1 MTATYVP
8 ISDIDASAPPPDVAL
23 VLPTLYSGGA
33 ERVHLNL
40 AAYFVG
46 RGLRVDLVVA
56 KYFGSL
62 KDKVPPGVRVISL
75 DARRV
80 LLSLPQ
86 YMRYLAAARPPVVLT
101 SVENI
106 SIVACLG
113 KLMSLHRHRLVVRI
127 DNSLKKAGSFLFQ
140 PRRWGWVA
148 AVASTFW
155 KADALIA
162 VSGGLRRQ
170 LQHIPTL
177 SRARIACIF
186 NPIIGPDFA
195 EKLAAPLNLPPA
207 VRTDL
212 PWVVAAGRL
221 HPQKDYPT
229 LLRAFAGVTRQIPA
243 QLLILGEGDERAAL
257 EALALSLGIRNEVHF
272 LGYVE
277 NPLAIMHRARVFALT
292 STEEGF
298 GNVLVEALAA
308 GAPVVAT
315 DCPHG
320 PREIL
325 RDEEFGRMVDIGA
338 VAALTAILCAQ
349 MRADKPPISQAL
361 ARHLESFSV
370 QRIGARYIELLGLAP
385 TREMPNVAVTSG
397 AFAPHHAQ
405 SQRESDRMAA
415 SGWS

>member
-1 MTATYVP
+1 MTAAYVP
-8 ISDIDASAPPPDVAL
+8 VSKIDASAPPPDVAL

-40 AAYFVG
+40 AAYFVS
-46 RGLRVDLVVA
+46 RGLRVDLVA
-56 KYFGSL
+56 GKYFGSL

-86 YMRYLAAARPPVVLT
+86 YLRYLAAARPPVVLS

-113 KLMSLHRHRLVVRI
+113 KLVSLHRHRLVVRL
-127 DNSLKKAGSFLFQ
+127 DNSLKKAGSLLFQ

-148 AVASTFW
+148 AVVSTFW

-162 VSGGLRRQ
+162 VSRGLQRQ
-170 LQHIPTL
+170 LERLPTL
-177 SRARIACIF
+177 SRTRTACIY
-186 NPIIGPDFA
+186 NPIIDPGFA
-195 EKLAAPLNLPPA
+195 DRLAAPLKLPPA

-221 HPQKDYPT
+221 NPQKDYPT
-229 LLRAFAGVTRQIPA
+229 LLRAFAGVTRQSPA

-257 EALALSLGIRNEVHF
+257 EALALSLGIRNDVHF
-272 LGYVE
+272 LGYIE
-277 NPLAIMHRARVFALT
+277 NPLPIMRRAQVFALT

-308 GAPVVAT
+308 GAAVVAT

-325 RDEEFGRMVDIGA
+325 RDEKFGRLVDVGD
-338 VAALTAILCAQ
+338 VAALTAMMSAQ
-349 MRADKPPISQAL
+349 MRADRCPISEAL
-361 ARHLESFSV
+361 ALHLETFSV
-370 QRIGARYIELLGLAP
+370 QHIGERYIDVLGLRP
-385 TREMPNVAVTSG
+385 THKIRNTAVING
-397 AFAPHHAQ
+397 ASEQRHAQ
-405 SQRESDRMAA
+405 A
-415 SGWS
+415 

>member
-1 MTATYVP
+1 MTAAYVP
-8 ISDIDASAPPPDVAL
+8 VSEIDASAPPPDVAL

-40 AAYFVG
+40 AEYFVG
-46 RGLRVDLVVA
+46 RGLRVDLVVG

-86 YMRYLAAARPPVVLT
+86 YLRYLAAARPPVVLS

-113 KLMSLHRHRLVVRI
+113 KLMSLHPHKLVVRL
-127 DNSLKKAGSFLFQ
+127 DNSLKKAGSLLFQ

-148 AVASTFW
+148 TVLSTFW

-162 VSGGLRRQ
+162 VSRGLQRQ
-170 LQHIPTL
+170 LERLPTL
-177 SRARIACIF
+177 SRMRIACIY
-186 NPIIGPDFA
+186 NPITGPGFS
-195 EKLAAPLNLPPA
+195 ERVAASLNLPPA

-221 HPQKDYPT
+221 NPQKDYPT

-257 EALALSLGIRNEVHF
+257 EALALSLGIRNDVHF
-272 LGYVE
+272 LGYME
-277 NPLAIMHRARVFALT
+277 NPLPIMRRAQVFALT

-325 RDEEFGRMVDIGA
+325 RDEEFGRLVDVGD
-338 VAALTAILCAQ
+338 VAALTATMCAQ
-349 MRADKPPISQAL
+349 MRADKHPISEAL
-361 ARHLESFSV
+361 ALHLEDFSV
-370 QRIGARYIELLGLAP
+370 QHIGERYIDVLGLRQRIKIRNTAA
-385 TREMPNVAVTSG
+385 MNG
-397 AFAPHHAQ
+397 AFEQRQAQ
-405 SQRESDRMAA
+405 A
-415 SGWS
+415 

>member
-1 MTATYVP
+1 MTAAYVP
-8 ISDIDASAPPPDVAL
+8 VSEIDTSAPPPDVAL

-40 AAYFVG
+40 AEYFVG
-46 RGLRVDLVVA
+46 QGLRVDLVVG

-62 KDKVPPGVRVISL
+62 KDKVPPGVRLISL

-80 LLSLPQ
+80 LLGLPQ
-86 YMRYLAAARPPVVLT
+86 YLRYLAVARPPVVLS

-113 KLMSLHRHRLVVRI
+113 KFMSSHRHRLVVRL
-127 DNSLKKAGSFLFQ
+127 DNSLKEAGSLLFQ

-148 AVASTFW
+148 AIGSTFW

-162 VSGGLRRQ
+162 VSRGLQRQ
-170 LQHIPTL
+170 WEHLPMV
-177 SRARIACIF
+177 SRPRVVCIS
-186 NPIIGPDFA
+186 NPIIDAAFS
-195 EKLAAPLNLPPA
+195 EKLAAPLCLPQA

-229 LLRAFAGVTRQIPA
+229 LLRAFAGVTRHIPS

-257 EALALSLGIRNEVHF
+257 EALALSLGIRDDVHF

-277 NPLAIMHRARVFALT
+277 NPLPIMRRAQVYALT

-325 RDEEFGRMVDIGA
+325 RDEEFGRLVDVGD
-338 VAALTAILCAQ
+338 VAALTALLSAQ
-349 MRADKPPISQAL
+349 MRAEKRPISQAL
-361 ARHLESFSV
+361 ALHLESFSV
-370 QRIGARYIELLGLAP
+370 RHIGECYTDVLGLKP
-385 TREMPNVAVTSG
+385 THSHG
-397 AFAPHHAQ
+397 AARSNERVRQLSPTV
-405 SQRESDRMAA
+405 
-415 SGWS
+415 

>member
-1 MTATYVP
+1 MTTAYVP
-8 ISDIDASAPPPDVAL
+8 VSEIDATAPPPDVAL

-46 RGLRVDLVVA
+46 RGLRVDLVVG

-86 YMRYLAAARPPVVLT
+86 YLRYLAVARPPVVLS

-106 SIVACLG
+106 SIIACLG
-113 KLMSLHRHRLVVRI
+113 KLMSLHRHRLVVRL
-127 DNSLKKAGSFLFQ
+127 DNSLKRAGSLLFQ

-148 AVASTFW
+148 AVAGTFW
-155 KADALIA
+155 RADALIA
-162 VSGGLRRQ
+162 VSRGLRRQ
-170 LQHIPTL
+170 LERLPTL
-177 SRARIACIF
+177 SRARITCIY
-186 NPIIGPDFA
+186 NPVIDPEFA
-195 EKLAAPLNLPPA
+195 ERLAAPLDLPPA

-221 HPQKDYPT
+221 NPQKDYPT
-229 LLRAFAGVTRQIPA
+229 LLRAFAGMARQSPA

-257 EALALSLGIRNEVHF
+257 EALALSLGIRNDVHF
-272 LGYVE
+272 LGYIE
-277 NPLAIMHRARVFALT
+277 NPLPIMRRAQVFALT

-308 GAPVVAT
+308 GAAVVAT

-325 RDEEFGRMVDIGA
+325 RDEKFGRLVDVGD
-338 VAALTAILCAQ
+338 VAALTAMMSAQ
-349 MRADKPPISQAL
+349 MRADRCPISEAL
-361 ARHLESFSV
+361 ALHLETFSV
-370 QRIGARYIELLGLAP
+370 QHIGERYIDVLGLRP
-385 TREMPNVAVTSG
+385 THKIRNTAVING
-397 AFAPHHAQ
+397 ASEQRHAQ
-405 SQRESDRMAA
+405 A
-415 SGWS
+415 

>member
-1 MTATYVP
+1 MTAAYVP
-8 ISDIDASAPPPDVAL
+8 VSEIDASAPPPDVAL

-40 AAYFVG
+40 AAYFVS
-46 RGLRVDLVVA
+46 RGLRVDLVVG

-62 KDKVPPGVRVISL
+62 KDKVPPGVRLISL

-80 LLSLPQ
+80 LLGLPQ
-86 YMRYLAAARPPVVLT
+86 YLRYLAAARPPVVLS

-113 KLMSLHRHRLVVRI
+113 RLMSLHRHRLVVRL
-127 DNSLKKAGSFLFQ
+127 DNSLKRAGSLFFQ

-155 KADALIA
+155 MADTLIA
-162 VSGGLRRQ
+162 VSRGLKRQ
-170 LQHIPTL
+170 LERLPTR
-177 SRARIACIF
+177 SRTQIACIY
-186 NPIIGPDFA
+186 NPIIDSAFA
-195 EKLAAPLNLPPA
+195 RRLAAPFDLPPA

-221 HPQKDYPT
+221 NPQKDYPT
-229 LLRAFAGVTRQIPA
+229 LLRAFARVVRQRA
-243 QLLILGEGDERAAL
+243 SRLLILGEGDERAAL
-257 EALALSLGIRNEVHF
+257 EALALSLGIRNDVHF

-277 NPLAIMHRARVFALT
+277 NPLPIMRRAQVFALT

-308 GAPVVAT
+308 GAAVVAT

-325 RDEEFGRMVDIGA
+325 RDEEFGRLVDVGD
-338 VAALTAILCAQ
+338 VAALTEMILSQ
-349 MRADKPPISQAL
+349 MRAERRPISKAL
-361 ARHLESFSV
+361 ALHLEGFSV
-370 QRIGARYIELLGLAP
+370 QHIGERYIDVLGLRP
-385 TREMPNVAVTSG
+385 THKIRNTTVMNA
-397 AFAPHHAQ
+397 AFEQRHAQ
-405 SQRESDRMAA
+405 A
-415 SGWS
+415 

>member
-1 MTATYVP
+1 MTAAYVP
-8 ISDIDASAPPPDVAL
+8 VSEIDASAPPPDVAL

-46 RGLRVDLVVA
+46 RGLRVDLVVG

-86 YMRYLAAARPPVVLT
+86 YLRYLAAARPPVVLS

-113 KLMSLHRHRLVVRI
+113 KLMSLHRHKLVVRL
-127 DNSLKKAGSFLFQ
+127 DNSLKKAGSLLFQ

-148 AVASTFW
+148 AVVATFW
-155 KADALIA
+155 KADTLIA
-162 VSGGLRRQ
+162 VSCGLQGQ
-170 LQHIPTL
+170 LERLPAL
-177 SRARIACIF
+177 SRMRIACIY
-186 NPIIGPDFA
+186 NPIIDSGFA
-195 EKLAAPLNLPPA
+195 ERLAAPLNLPPA

-221 HPQKDYPT
+221 NRQKDYPT
-229 LLRAFAGVTRQIPA
+229 LLRAFAGVTRQSPA
-243 QLLILGEGDERAAL
+243 QLLILGEGEDRAVL
-257 EALALSLGIRNEVHF
+257 EALALSLGISDDVHF

-277 NPLAIMHRARVFALT
+277 NPLPVMRRAKVFALT

-308 GAPVVAT
+308 GAAVIAT
-315 DCPHG
+315 DCPYG

-325 RDEEFGRMVDIGA
+325 RDEEFGRLVDVGD
-338 VAALTAILCAQ
+338 VAALTAMMSAE
-349 MRADKPPISQAL
+349 MRADKGRSPEAL
-361 ARHLESFSV
+361 ALHLESFSV
-370 QRIGARYIELLGLAP
+370 QHIGERYIDVLGLRP
-385 TREMPNVAVTSG
+385 TYETPNTAVVSG
-397 AFAPHHAQ
+397 AFQPLHA
-405 SQRESDRMAA
+405 RA
-415 SGWS
+415 

>member
-1 MTATYVP
+1 MTAAYVP
-8 ISDIDASAPPPDVAL
+8 ISEIDASAPPPDVAL

-40 AAYFVG
+40 AAYFVD
-46 RGLRVDLVVA
+46 RGLRVDLVVG

-86 YMRYLAAARPPVVLT
+86 YLRYLAAARPPVVLS

-113 KLMSLHRHRLVVRI
+113 RLVSLHRHRLVVRL
-127 DNSLKKAGSFLFQ
+127 DNSLKKAGSLLFQ
-140 PRRWGWVA
+140 PRRWGWIA
-148 AVASTFW
+148 AVVSTFW

-162 VSGGLRRQ
+162 VSRGLQRQ
-170 LQHIPTL
+170 LERLPTL
-177 SRARIACIF
+177 SRTRTACIY
-186 NPIIGPDFA
+186 NPIIDPGFA
-195 EKLAAPLNLPPA
+195 DRLAAPLNLPPA

-221 HPQKDYPT
+221 NPQKDYPT
-229 LLRAFAGVTRQIPA
+229 LLRAFAGVTRQNPS

-257 EALALSLGIRNEVHF
+257 EALALSLGVRNDVHF

-277 NPLAIMHRARVFALT
+277 NPLPIMRRAQVFALT

-308 GAPVVAT
+308 GAAVFAT

-325 RDEEFGRMVDIGA
+325 RDEEFGRLVDVGD
-338 VAALTAILCAQ
+338 VAALTAMMSAQ
-349 MRADKPPISQAL
+349 MRADRRPISEAL
-361 ARHLESFSV
+361 ARHLETFSV
-370 QRIGARYIELLGLAP
+370 QHIGERYIDILGLRP
-385 TREMPNVAVTSG
+385 THKIRNTAVMNGS
-397 AFAPHHAQ
+397 FERRHAQ
-405 SQRESDRMAA
+405 A
-415 SGWS
+415 

>member
-1 MTATYVP
+1 MTAAYVP
-8 ISDIDASAPPPDVAL
+8 VSEIDASAPPPDVAL

-40 AAYFVG
+40 AAYFVD
-46 RGLRVDLVVA
+46 RGLRVDLVVG

-62 KDKVPPGVRVISL
+62 KDKVPLGVRVISL

-86 YMRYLAAARPPVVLT
+86 YLRYLAAARPPVVLS

-113 KLMSLHRHRLVVRI
+113 KLVSLHRHRLVVRL
-127 DNSLKKAGSFLFQ
+127 DNSLKRAGSLLFQ

-148 AVASTFW
+148 AVVSTFW

-162 VSGGLRRQ
+162 VSRGLQRQ
-170 LQHIPTL
+170 LERLPTL
-177 SRARIACIF
+177 SRTRTACIY
-186 NPIIGPDFA
+186 NPIIDPGFA
-195 EKLAAPLNLPPA
+195 DRLAAPLNLPPA

-221 HPQKDYPT
+221 NPQKDYPT
-229 LLRAFAGVTRQIPA
+229 LLRAFAGVTRQSPS

-257 EALALSLGIRNEVHF
+257 EVLALSLGIRNDVHF
-272 LGYVE
+272 LGYIE
-277 NPLAIMHRARVFALT
+277 NPLPIMRHAQVFALT

-308 GAPVVAT
+308 GAAVVAT

-325 RDEEFGRMVDIGA
+325 RDEEFGRLVDVGD
-338 VAALTAILCAQ
+338 VAALTAMMSAQ
-349 MRADKPPISQAL
+349 MRTGRRPIPEAL
-361 ARHLESFSV
+361 ALHLEDFSV
-370 QRIGARYIELLGLAP
+370 QHIGERYIDVLGLRP
-385 TREMPNVAVTSG
+385 THTIRDTAVMNG
-397 AFAPHHAQ
+397 AFEQRHAQ
-405 SQRESDRMAA
+405 A
-415 SGWS
+415 

>member
-1 MTATYVP
+1 MTAAYVP
-8 ISDIDASAPPPDVAL
+8 VSEIDASAPRPDVAL

-40 AAYFVG
+40 AAYFVS

-80 LLSLPQ
+80 PLSLPQ
-86 YMRYLAAARPPVVLT
+86 YLRYLAAARPPVVLS

-113 KLMSLHRHRLVVRI
+113 KLISSHHHKLVVRV
-127 DNSLKKAGSFLFQ
+127 DNSLKRGGSLLFQ
-140 PRRWGWVA
+140 PRRWGWIA
-148 AVASTFW
+148 AVAGTFW

-162 VSGGLRRQ
+162 VSRGLKRQ
-170 LQHIPTL
+170 LERLPTL
-177 SRARIACIF
+177 LRMPIECIW
-186 NPIIGPDFA
+186 NPIIDPAFA
-195 EKLAAPLNLPPA
+195 ERLAAPLKLPLA

-229 LLRAFAGVTRQIPA
+229 LLRAFAGVTRRIPA

-257 EALALSLGIRNEVHF
+257 EALAQSLGIRNEVQF

-277 NPLAIMHRARVFALT
+277 NPLSIMRRAQVFALT

-308 GAPVVAT
+308 GAAVVAT

-325 RDEEFGRMVDIGA
+325 RDEEFGRLVDIGD
-338 VAALTAILCAQ
+338 VAALTVKICAQ
-349 MRADKPPISQAL
+349 MRAGRRPISGAL
-361 ARHLESFSV
+361 ALHLESFSV
-370 QRIGARYIELLGLAP
+370 RHIGEHYIDVLGLEP
-385 TREMPNVAVTSG
+385 KQEVRNTAVISG
-397 AFAPHHAQ
+397 AFKPRHAQ
-405 SQRESDRMAA
+405 A
-415 SGWS
+415 